1 MGKILIPASLDQ
13 WRSPIASLLRAVVIA
28 NPEHQF
34 DSFSNPTSSEDI
46 TRGSL
51 FWALPQVQRINPF
64 KAALKRYDLVH
75 TASLNPRNLSI
86 AQYAKLRG
94 YKHTKFLTTLNLEYD
109 ARIDARD
116 WNCYRRALKLADFF
130 VAVSEAVGK
139 RSSVDFPGRFCGVIP
154 NGFDKDFFDPSLDIS
169 YPCFLKENSKPYVLW
184 VSALEPRKNPAF
196 LVALAKLMP
205 DVNFVAAGWE
215 HPFHAHHFLPL
226 FKNTPN
232 IEWVGHVDQIQLRS
246 LLRYA
251 KVMVFP
257 SEREG
262 LPLSVIEAHGM
273 GLPVIAQPLS
283 SLPEIVVDQVNG
295 RLIPICDINTWVLT
309 ISNYLT
315 SSIVDKYCIR
325 HAAVNKFEWSSVG
338 AQYLKLYNEIL

>member
-1 MGKILIPASLDQ
+1 MAKILIPASLDQ

-46 TRGSL
+46 TRGNL

-109 ARIDARD
+109 DGMGSRD

-154 NGFDKDFFDPSLDIS
+154 NGFDTDFFDPSLDIC
-169 YPCFLKENSKPYVLW
+169 YPCFLRENSKPYVLW

-215 HPFHAHHFLPL
+215 HPFHAHHFLPP

-246 LLRYA
+246 LLHYA

-283 SLPEIVVDQVNG
+283 SLPEIVIDQVNG
-295 RLIPICDINTWVLT
+295 RLISISDIHNWVIAIRHFMT
-309 ISNYLT
+309 TDFVCKNIIRDTAVNRFQW
-315 SSIVDKYCIR
+315 SSIG
-325 HAAVNKFEWSSVG
+325 E
-338 AQYLKLYNEIL
+338 QYRMLYNSIL